1 LDTDALRERTRGAAK
16 WSPARATR
24 KRAAEVIA
32 EAIRD
37 RLTLPNSGE
46 RGQPDENITEILTG
60 IYSELRRI
68 ADALEEAN
76 ER

>member
-1 LDTDALRERTRGAAK
+1 MKGVAQMADEK
-16 WSPARATR
+16 SNEE
-24 KRAAEVIA
+24 KAAEIVA

-46 RGQPDENITEILTG
+46 RGQPDENVVEVLTG

-76 ER
+76 SWRASR

>member
-1 LDTDALRERTRGAAK
+1 MPNEK
-16 WSPARATR
+16 SNE
-24 KRAAEVIA
+24 KKAAEIVA

-46 RGQPDENITEILTG
+46 RGQPDENIVEVLTA
-60 IYSELRRI
+60 IHSELRRI

-76 ER
+76 SRGASQ

>member
-1 LDTDALRERTRGAAK
+1 MEEFEK
-16 WSPARATR
+16 SNEE
-24 KRAAEVIA
+24 KAAEIVA

-46 RGQPDENITEILTG
+46 RGQPDENIAELLTG
-60 IYSELRRI
+60 IYGELRRI

-76 ER
+76 ERE

>member
-1 LDTDALRERTRGAAK
+1 MADEK
-16 WSPARATR
+16 SNEE
-24 KRAAEVIA
+24 KAAEIVA

-46 RGQPDENITEILTG
+46 RGQPDENVVEVLSG

-68 ADALEEAN
+68 AAALEEAN
-76 ER
+76 SWRASR

>member
-1 LDTDALRERTRGAAK
+1 MADEK
-16 WSPARATR
+16 SNEE
-24 KRAAEVIA
+24 KAAEIVA

-46 RGQPDENITEILTG
+46 RDQPDENVVEVLVG
-60 IYSELRRI
+60 IHSELRRI

-76 ER
+76 SYRISQ

>member
-1 LDTDALRERTRGAAK
+1 M
-16 WSPARATR
+16 
-24 KRAAEVIA
+24 IA

>member
-1 LDTDALRERTRGAAK
+1 MADEK
-16 WSPARATR
+16 SNEE
-24 KRAAEVIA
+24 KAAEIVA
-32 EAIRD
+32 AAIRD

-46 RGQPDENITEILTG
+46 RGKPDENVVEVLSG

-76 ER
+76 SWRAAR

>member
-1 LDTDALRERTRGAAK
+1 MADEK
-16 WSPARATR
+16 SNEE
-24 KRAAEVIA
+24 KAAEIVA

-46 RGQPDENITEILTG
+46 RGQPDENVVEVLVG
-60 IYSELRRI
+60 IHSELRRI

-76 ER
+76 SYRTSQ

>member
-1 LDTDALRERTRGAAK
+1 MADEK
-16 WSPARATR
+16 SNEE
-24 KRAAEVIA
+24 KAAEIVA
-32 EAIRD
+32 AAIRD

-46 RGQPDENITEILTG
+46 RGQPDENVVEVLSD

-76 ER
+76 SWRASR